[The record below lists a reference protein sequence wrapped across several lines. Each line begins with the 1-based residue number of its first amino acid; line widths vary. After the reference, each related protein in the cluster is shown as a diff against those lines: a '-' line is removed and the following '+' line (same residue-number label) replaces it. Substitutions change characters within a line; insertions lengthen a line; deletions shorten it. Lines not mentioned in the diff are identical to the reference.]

1 MQLLFPPGSGE
12 LSYDDVVE
20 LYDYPLQR
28 PWIRANFVSTLDG
41 VVQGPDFKSGSLS
54 SPADKRILGLLRSL
68 ADVVVI
74 GANTARVEAYQPVK
88 SADQRTII
96 RKRLGLSAGPAM
108 AVVSRSLDIDRSL
121 LEGGQGR
128 TLVVTTQSASAD
140 KRRTISV
147 TNEVIVAGEHT
158 VDFSRA
164 ADELADRGYERVL
177 CEGGPTLMHDVVAS
191 GRLDE
196 LCLTLTTRL
205 VSGRAMRLTS
215 GEALDPP
222 YALQLKQ
229 LLEQDGE
236 LFARY
241 TRA

>member
-1 MQLLFPPGSGE
+1 MR
-12 LSYDDVVE
+12 YDSISFCRQAARDQCR
-20 LYDYPLQR
+20 QR
-28 PWIRANFVSTLDG
+28 GDR
-41 VVQGPDFKSGSLS
+41 
-54 SPADKRILGLLRSL
+54 RR
-68 ADVVVI
+68 
-74 GANTARVEAYQPVK
+74 E
-88 SADQRTII
+88 RT
-96 RKRLGLSAGPAM
+96 
-108 AVVSRSLDIDRSL
+108 
-121 LEGGQGR
+121 
-128 TLVVTTQSASAD
+128 
-140 KRRTISV
+140 
-147 TNEVIVAGEHT
+147 T

-164 ADELADRGYERVL
+164 VDELADRGYERVL

-205 VSGRAMRLTS
+205 VSGRALRLTS

-222 YALQLKQ
+222 YALRLTQ

>member
-1 MQLLFPPGSGE
+1 MQLLLPPGSGE

-20 LYDYPLQR
+20 LYDYPPQR

-41 VVQGPDFKSGSLS
+41 AVQGTDSKAGSLS
-54 SPADKRILGLLRSL
+54 SPADKRILGVLRSL

-74 GANTARVEAYQPVK
+74 GANTARVEDYQPVK
-88 SADQRTII
+88 STDRRTTI
-96 RKRLGLSAGPAM
+96 RRRLGLSAGPAM
-108 AVVSRSLDIDRSL
+108 AVVSRSLDIDWSL
-121 LEGGQGR
+121 LVGGQGR
-128 TLVVTTQSASAD
+128 TLVLTTQSASAD
-140 KRRTISV
+140 KRRAISAA
-147 TNEVIVAGEHT
+147 NEVIIAGEDD

-164 ADELADRGYERVL
+164 VDELADRGYERVL
-177 CEGGPTLMHDVVAS
+177 CEGGPTLMHDVIAS

-205 VSGRAMRLTS
+205 VSGRALRLTN
-215 GEALDPP
+215 GEVLDPP
-222 YALQLKQ
+222 YALRLTQLI
-229 LLEQDGE
+229 EQDGE